1 MVQTP
6 AVKIGE
12 TINRRR
18 VEASLC
24 LEDLAEGSRVSVFV
38 PCPGGMVEA
47 GTGSAIPPQRWAG
60 SDIPQ
65 FTRGYRNPNTGNLP
79 TIMPFMRSKR
89 RLRGRSFFCQNDACA
104 AAIDE
109 PPPQR
114 KWAGNTTFRFLSSL
128 TSRSALRLY
137 TASRSNSKNPTRSSG
152 GSILAV
158 AKSSLS

>member
-1 MVQTP
+1 MVQTL
-6 AVKIGE
+6 VLKIGE

-18 VEASLC
+18 VETSLC

-47 GTGSAIPPQRWAG
+47 GTGSAIPPQRH

-114 KWAGNTTFRFLSSL
+114 K
-128 TSRSALRLY
+128 
-137 TASRSNSKNPTRSSG
+137 
-152 GSILAV
+152 
-158 AKSSLS
+158 